1 MIRRARAALVPSVV
15 IILILFAHVAAAT
28 VVVDT
33 LHGFA
38 AREPGWS
45 GGLDGLFTGQG
56 GNSSSLQL
64 AAGGRIQWRGR
75 VQTLR
80 LLIAGSYQESD
91 NAVTDRNGMVHLR
104 HNHRLGARWATV
116 SFVQVQA
123 NSFQRLTSRLLAGA
137 GLRYDFVDRPG
148 SRLAVG
154 LTPMLEAERIAGQTG
169 HTGRGRLST
178 FILSR
183 RALAAGTKLELVGY
197 WQPLCAD
204 FGDTRTVVNASLAV
218 KVSGAVDLKAGMAVE
233 HDTRPPAGVK
243 KSDWSTY
250 TGFGVVF

>member
-1 MIRRARAALVPSVV
+1 MIRRAHAALASSVV
-15 IILILFAHVAAAT
+15 VILILFARPAAAT

-38 AREPGWS
+38 SREPGWS

-56 GNSSSLQL
+56 GNSASLQL
-64 AAGGRIQWRGR
+64 DAGGRIQWGGR

-80 LLIAGSYQESD
+80 LLVAGSYQESD
-91 NAVTDRNGMVHLR
+91 HAVTDRNGMVHLR
-104 HNHRLGARWATV
+104 HNHRLGSRWATV
-116 SFVQVQA
+116 SFAQFQA
-123 NSFQRLTSRLLAGA
+123 NSFQKLTSRWLAGA
-137 GLRYDFVDRPG
+137 GLRYDFVDRPD

-154 LTPMLEAERIAGQTG
+154 VTPMLEVERIAGQTG
-169 HTGRGRLST
+169 RTGRGRLST

-183 RALAAGTKLELVGY
+183 RALAAGTKLEVVAY

-218 KVSGAVDLKAGMAVE
+218 KLSGAVDVKVGMALE
-233 HDTRPPAGVK
+233 RDASPPAGVR